1 MVVVSG
7 VERLTWWWE
16 GRKVTSSADFPL
28 LRQLLS
34 PGGGNLPVSF
44 LIKKSISNATV
55 GAV

>member
-7 VERLTWWWE
+7 VERLTWWWG